1 MTTAIPHAP
10 PVAPIPEATTSRWQP
25 LRAGLQNIW
34 QYDHTTRFVFHHG
47 RLLLRGRNG
56 TGKTKVIEVLLPF
69 LLEGRLEPSRL
80 DPFGTRSRRMH
91 YNLLHPANRDLTVS
105 VGYVWLEFGRVDED
119 GLARYITVG
128 AGLRARRTSDAVEP
142 WFFVAHDRRV
152 DVDLDLLDDDRRP
165 LGRGSLA
172 EALGDDGHVCDSA
185 GEHRAAV
192 NRALFALEGNQYEAL
207 VEAMLRLR
215 QPHLSERLDPTEVG
229 AVLADSL
236 PPLDPEKVHDV
247 AEGFER
253 LEAHRRDLHDR
264 RRTLAAVEEFL
275 GSYGKYAATVAA
287 VRARKLTRA
296 DSQVR
301 ATADRA
307 ARAERAHDEAEARV
321 ARLTEQV
328 TAAES
333 GFDAARVR
341 IHTLETSDE
350 YRAVQQL
357 EEAESAETRD
367 RVLLAAAE
375 QRHEQDT
382 RAEVEA
388 HSRRATAAKEVA
400 HRQEEA
406 KGAAREATVR
416 AAAAELRP
424 EHEALASQLFH
435 AVDGEG
441 DLVAVRGTLSTVHDA
456 RRHSIAAVQAAVDAV
471 DTAHTTERDAHR
483 RLEDADA
490 AARDEQTRMAAA
502 EDAVRAAVDA
512 HREAVTAW
520 AGACTVF
527 RLDDTDLAALLD
539 RDPVDAPPAARELA
553 GPARDRIDTVLGDA
567 EAATRAVAERITAV
581 KVQRDALAAATHQ
594 PPPAPPWRQAD
605 RSQLPGAPLY
615 LLAELSG
622 ALDEPAHGPVEA
634 ALEAAG
640 LLDAWVTPDGTLL
653 DPHTLEAVVVP
664 VASPASPTLADVTRP
679 TPYAGVNAEVITAVL
694 AGIGLVGAG
703 EAPDPDVGA
712 WVAADGRFRLGP
724 LHGTARRAD
733 VLYLGETARRRA
745 REERLA
751 ELARQLAALEA
762 THDQATAAVVEA
774 RERRRMLDSELDR
787 FPAHDEVLKARTH
800 ADLVAERLED
810 ARTRVE
816 ACGAALAVA
825 RAAREQ
831 AETARDATAADHG
844 LTAYLDRLGE
854 LAVATDAWRDA
865 VRDWLTATTVAVT
878 ERRRLADLDRTW
890 QSARERVQ
898 RASTELEETR
908 RILARS
914 AERVRTLREAV
925 GSTRDEL
932 LAALAAARGDEQR
945 LEGELRRLRADE
957 KDAAR
962 TLGAIEQERSAAHQA
977 HTEAE
982 TARESAAAS
991 FSALVALGVLQRLLV
1006 DLPADEAERWSIRT
1020 TLEQARRAAK
1030 HGPAVPDDREAVEN
1044 LLSRERN
1051 ALARRQQELLRDLV
1065 AGIRLFPTDHRG
1077 VVVYEAQ
1084 HQGRAYRLDELV
1096 VELRDDVAER
1106 DARLHRDEQ
1115 ELLESFLAG
1124 ELHEHLRARIRDAT
1138 ELVAVMNQQLAR
1150 CPTAAGQRLRLQ
1162 WRVSEDAP
1170 AGTEAAVHL
1179 LLRGSGLL
1187 TDDQRGQLRAYL
1199 HERLRA
1205 AREGEAAARLFERIA
1220 EAFDYRRWHAF
1231 TVEFRDPASASWRR
1245 LTRQTHGTGSG
1256 GEKAVM
1262 LHLPLFAAMAAHY
1275 HTSRTA
1281 PRLIV
1286 LDEVFAGIDRGT
1298 RGQLM
1303 GLLVELD
1310 LDALLTSHEEWGF
1323 YRELDGISTYQLIR
1337 EHEVPGVLA
1346 EWFVW
1351 DGATRWEMS

>member
-1 MTTAIPHAP
+1 MTTTVPDAP
-10 PVAPIPEATTSRWQP
+10 PATPIPEAITSRWQP

-56 TGKTKVIEVLLPF
+56 AGKTKVIEVLLPF

-91 YNLLHPANRDLTVS
+91 YNLLHPDNRNLTAS

-119 GLARYITVG
+119 VGPRYVTIG
-128 AGLRARRTSDAVEP
+128 AGLKARRTSDAVES

-165 LGRGSLA
+165 LGRTWLA
-172 EALGDDGHVCDSA
+172 EALGDDGRVCQSA

-192 NRALFALEGNQYEAL
+192 NRALFGLEGNQYEAL
-207 VEAMLRLR
+207 LEAMLRLR
-215 QPHLSERLDPTEVG
+215 QPHLSERLDPPEVG
-229 AVLADSL
+229 AVLSDSL

-275 GSYGKYAATVAA
+275 GSYGKYANTIAA
-287 VRARKLTRA
+287 VRARNLTRA

-301 ATADRA
+301 AAAERA
-307 ARAERAHDEAEARV
+307 TRAERAHEQAEERASQLAERVTGAEAG
-321 ARLTEQV
+321 L
-328 TAAES
+328 
-333 GFDAARVR
+333 DAARIR

-357 EEAESAETRD
+357 EEAESTEARD
-367 RVLLAAAE
+367 HRLLAAVE
-375 QRHEQDT
+375 ERHEQDT
-382 RAEVEA
+382 RAQVDA
-388 HSRRATAAKEVA
+388 HSRVEDAAEEVA
-400 HRQEEA
+400 NRDRESEE
-406 KGAAREATVR
+406 AAREATVR

-424 EHEALASQLFH
+424 EHDTLATQLSHAL
-435 AVDGEG
+435 DGEG
-441 DLVAVRGTLSTVHDA
+441 DLIPVRGTLASVHSS
-456 RRHSIAAVQAAVDAV
+456 RRHSIAAVQAKVDVAASAR
-471 DTAHTTERDAHR
+471 TAERDTQR

-490 AARDEQTRMAAA
+490 SARDEQARMATA
-502 EDAVRAAVDA
+502 EDAVHAAVAA

-520 AGACTVF
+520 AEACTVL
-527 RLDDTDLAALLD
+527 RLNDASLAALLD
-539 RDPVDAPPAARELA
+539 RDPVETAPAARELA
-553 GPARDRIDTVLGDA
+553 RPIRDRLDTALGQA
-567 EAATRAVAERITAV
+567 EAAARMVAEQSATVEAA
-581 KVQRDALAAATHQ
+581 RDALVAATHQ
-594 PPPAPPWRQAD
+594 PPPSPAWRRAE
-605 RSQLPGAPLY
+605 RGQLPGAPFY
-615 LLAELSG
+615 LLAELTS
-622 ALDEPAHGPVEA
+622 ALDEQAHGPVEA

-640 LLDAWVTPDGTLL
+640 LLDAWVTPDGRLL
-653 DPHTLEAVVVP
+653 DPDTFDAVVVP
-664 VASPASPTLADVTRP
+664 VPPPSGRTLADAARP
-679 TPYAGVNAEVITAVL
+679 TPQAVDSGVITAVL

-703 EAPDPDVGA
+703 EAPDPDVAA
-712 WVAADGRFRLGP
+712 WVACDGRFRLGP
-724 LHGTARRAD
+724 LHGTARRAE
-733 VLYLGETARRRA
+733 VRYLGETARRRA

-751 ELARQLAALEA
+751 ELALQLDELRREHEQVCAAVAEARDRRRTLDAEVERLPRHDAVLAAR
-762 THDQATAAVVEA
+762 TQATIA
-774 RERRRMLDSELDR
+774 
-787 FPAHDEVLKARTH
+787 
-800 ADLVAERLED
+800 AERLEE
-810 ARTRVE
+810 ARARVE
-816 ACGAALAVA
+816 ACAAALAQA
-825 RAAREQ
+825 RAARQQ
-831 AETARDATAADHG
+831 ADAIRDATAAEHG
-844 LTAYLDRLGE
+844 LGAYLDRLGE
-854 LAVATDAWRDA
+854 LAAATEAWRDA
-865 VRDWLTATTVAVT
+865 VRDWLAAATILVA
-878 ERRRLADLDRTW
+878 ERCRLTDLDRAW
-890 QSARERVQ
+890 RAARARVERTSSELDEAR
-898 RASTELEETR
+898 RAV
-908 RILARS
+908 ARS
-914 AERVRTLREAV
+914 AERVRTLREAL

-932 LAALAAARGDEQR
+932 LAALAEARADSER
-945 LEGELRRLRADE
+945 LEGELKRLRVEE
-957 KDAAR
+957 KEAAHA
-962 TLGAIEQERSAAHQA
+962 LGSAEQERTVARAAQA
-977 HTEAE
+977 EAE
-982 TARESAAAS
+982 TSRETAAAS
-991 FSALVALGVLQRLLV
+991 FRALAALGVLQQLLPN
-1006 DLPADEAERWSIRT
+1006 LPVEDPERWSIRT
-1020 TLEQARRAAK
+1020 ALEQARRAAK
-1030 HGPAVPDDREAVEN
+1030 HGPALPDDPEAIEN
-1044 LLSRERN
+1044 LLSSARN
-1051 ALARRQQELLRDLV
+1051 TLARRQQELLRDLV
-1065 AGIRLFPTDHRG
+1065 AGIRLFPSDHRG

-1084 HQGRAYRLDELV
+1084 HQGRSYRLDTLV
-1096 VELRDDVAER
+1096 VELREDVAER

-1124 ELHEHLRARIRDAT
+1124 ELHEHLRSRIRDAT
-1138 ELVAVMNQQLAR
+1138 ELVAVMNTQLTR

-1162 WRVSEDAP
+1162 WRVSENAP
-1170 AGTEAAVHL
+1170 AGTEQAVHL

-1205 AREGEAAARLFERIA
+1205 AREGEAAARLFDRIG
-1220 EAFDYRRWHAF
+1220 EAFDYRRWHTF
-1231 TVEFRDPASASWRR
+1231 TVEFRDPASGSWRR

-1275 HTSRTA
+1275 HTSRNA

-1323 YRELDGISTYQLIR
+1323 YRELDGISTYHLIR
-1337 EHEVPGVLA
+1337 EPEVPGVLA